1 VTRQVTNSQLYW
13 GASTPVTSF
22 IKGKKEMSKNVYQ
35 ITAENLNADALVLA
49 KVITDLRKLGTNPK
63 LTLVGFIAYVRH
75 APIVVQNDLTLDVT
89 SVLDP
94 TYGLLD
100 DVKLRELIN
109 ASGVLKEPLP
119 LDVMMTKAIELEL
132 L

>member
-1 VTRQVTNSQLYW
+1 
-13 GASTPVTSF
+13 
-22 IKGKKEMSKNVYQ
+22 MSKNVYQ
-35 ITAENLNADALVLA
+35 ITAENLDADALVLA
-49 KVITDLRKLGTNPK
+49 KVITDLRKLGTSPK

-100 DVKLRELIN
+100 DVKLRGLIN

>member
-1 VTRQVTNSQLYW
+1 
-13 GASTPVTSF
+13 
-22 IKGKKEMSKNVYQ
+22 
-35 ITAENLNADALVLA
+35 
-49 KVITDLRKLGTNPK
+49 
-63 LTLVGFIAYVRH
+63 
-75 APIVVQNDLTLDVT
+75 VQNDLTLDVT